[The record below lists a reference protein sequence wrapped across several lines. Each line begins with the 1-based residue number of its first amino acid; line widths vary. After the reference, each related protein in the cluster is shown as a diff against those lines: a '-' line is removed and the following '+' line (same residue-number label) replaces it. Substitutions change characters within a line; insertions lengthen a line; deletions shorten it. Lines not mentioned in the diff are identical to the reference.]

1 MTDDTL
7 DLARPELLVDP
18 YPIYHRLRRESPVY
32 RREVGIWYL
41 TRFADVAQILT
52 DPRFC
57 RTPPAG
63 CSIFEPRQHQ
73 SNALERMMR
82 QWMLFLDPPIH
93 TSLRR
98 VFDEALAPRS
108 VKAMRPHIE
117 GIVEDLLAPLW
128 DAGSMELVADLAYP
142 LPVIVISELLGVP
155 AEDRDLLKNTS
166 RLLTRA
172 LGNGAERDVTAA
184 APAAAELIAYFR
196 DIVAE
201 RRKRPKDDIVSTLI
215 AAEYQGRRLTDNA
228 ILANCVMLLFAGHE
242 TTKNLIGSGL
252 LILLR
257 YPQQLDALR
266 RNPGKIKS
274 AVEEFLRFESP
285 VQRTF
290 RWTADEVEIG
300 DTRIGKDELV
310 VGIIGAANRD
320 PARFPDPDQPK
331 IDRPDN
337 THLAFGR
344 GIHNCVGGLLA
355 RIEAQSAIGALI
367 DRTRSLELQIEDV
380 EWQQNM
386 SFRGPVSLPVSFETA

>member
-7 DLARPELLVDP
+7 DLAIPELLVDP
-18 YPIYHRLRRESPVY
+18 YPIYHRLRRETPVY
-32 RREVGIWYL
+32 RRQVGIWYL

-63 CSIFEPRQHQ
+63 CSIFEPRQHR
-73 SNALERMMR
+73 SNALERMIR
-82 QWMLFLDPPIH
+82 QWMLFLDPPVH
-93 TSLRR
+93 TSLRSI
-98 VFDEALAPRS
+98 FDKAFTPRS
-108 VKAMRPHIE
+108 AKAMRPHIE

-128 DAGSMELVADLAYP
+128 DGESMEVVADLAYP

-155 AEDRDLLKNTS
+155 AEDRDLLKSTS

-184 APAAAELIAYFR
+184 GPAAAELIAYFR
-196 DIVAE
+196 DVVTE
-201 RRKRPKDDIVSTLI
+201 RRKSPKDDFVSTLV

-242 TTKNLIGSGL
+242 TTKNLIGNGIL
-252 LILLR
+252 VLLR
-257 YPQQLDALR
+257 HPQQLGALQHD
-266 RNPGKIKS
+266 PGKIKS

-290 RWTADEVEIG
+290 RWTAEEVQIG
-300 DTRIGKDELV
+300 DTHIGPGELV

-331 IDRPDN
+331 IDRRDN

-344 GIHNCVGGLLA
+344 GIHNCIGGMLA
-355 RIEAQSAIGALI
+355 RVEAQSAIGALVE
-367 DRTRSLELQIEDV
+367 RTRSLELQIDEV

-386 SFRGPVSLPVSFETA
+386 SFRGPVALPVSFQRA